1 MAAVPRRTQVEG
13 HVARAAELTAV
24 GGGRKCDCEHTLLT
38 LIRAGRNIVAAS
50 GLSRVNGI
58 TCNAS
63 LTQTI
68 YAGHN
73 GTGVN
78 MLSLSLRVIAFVVLT
93 TATSALMALPYLSIQ

>member
-1 MAAVPRRTQVEG
+1 
-13 HVARAAELTAV
+13 
-24 GGGRKCDCEHTLLT
+24 
-38 LIRAGRNIVAAS
+38 
-50 GLSRVNGI
+50 LSRVNGI